1 MTMADLAAALERVTG
16 EPILDKTNL
25 VNLYKFTIELP
36 PDNMAREI
44 IIRSGRGNVSDTL
57 ADPPVVMTIEAVKK
71 LGLRLERRRSE
82 IETIVV
88 DKIERTPTEN

>member
-1 MTMADLAAALERVTG
+1 MADLAVALERVTG
-16 EPILDKTNL
+16 EPILDKTKL
-25 VNLYKFTIELP
+25 VSLYKFTMELP
-36 PDNMAREI
+36 PDNGAREI

-57 ADPPVVMTIEAVKK
+57 AAPPVVMTSEAVKK